1 MPTGYLVMTAFFTL
15 IICGTAIAL
24 PIVDSRIV
32 RVLILGACGFS
43 VTGIYLIWQAPDL
56 ALTQLM
62 FEIISVVL
70 FLLVLR
76 LLPEEPKK
84 ARSIPR
90 LPRAFGG
97 LAVGVAIGWI
107 VLQAASTADH
117 RNSYVDDQFVDAS
130 QEQALLVSS
139 NGHGDD
145 HGNAHDDS
153 HDNAHDEHASDL
165 VPFDNGVLGGWFIRH
180 SHNGTEET
188 DMRGGGG
195 NNTVNVILVDF
206 RGYDTIGE
214 ITVLAITAIGVLAM
228 LSAAP
233 VALTQRGHRLD
244 LVTGPQP
251 QLRSSLLQT
260 SMKLILPLS
269 FIFAGYV
276 FFKGHNEPGGGFIAG
291 LIASVGLAVYRMS
304 EGVES
309 LRRLIPLK
317 PTSMAAIGLAFAL
330 TTALFPMLY
339 GLMITGEPHAF
350 LTSGHWHIPL
360 PGGSSY
366 HLTSVTFFDLGVFIV
381 VIGVSVGIINRFEE
395 ELE

>member
-1 MPTGYLVMTAFFTL
+1 V
-15 IICGTAIAL
+15 C
-24 PIVDSRIV
+24 S
-32 RVLILGACGFS
+32 
-43 VTGIYLIWQAPDL
+43 
-56 ALTQLM
+56 
-62 FEIISVVL
+62 
-70 FLLVLR
+70 
-76 LLPEEPKK
+76 
-84 ARSIPR
+84 
-90 LPRAFGG
+90 
-97 LAVGVAIGWI
+97 
-107 VLQAASTADH
+107 
-117 RNSYVDDQFVDAS
+117 
-130 QEQALLVSS
+130 
-139 NGHGDD
+139 
-145 HGNAHDDS
+145 
-153 HDNAHDEHASDL
+153 SDL
-165 VPFDNGVLGGWFIRH
+165 
-180 SHNGTEET
+180 
-188 DMRGGGG
+188 
-195 NNTVNVILVDF
+195 VNVILVDF

-251 QLRSSLLQT
+251 QLSSSLLQT